1 MMILAGIGEEN
12 MFRADN
18 TSDVYKNAHNTSEI
32 ELGTLLDE
40 MRKNNTLAMIDGV
53 WIEVVIIVDSS
64 YSFYWNH

>member
-1 MMILAGIGEEN
+1 

-18 TSDVYKNAHNTSEI
+18 TSDVYNNAHNTSEI

-53 WIEVVIIVDSS
+53 
-64 YSFYWNH
+64 